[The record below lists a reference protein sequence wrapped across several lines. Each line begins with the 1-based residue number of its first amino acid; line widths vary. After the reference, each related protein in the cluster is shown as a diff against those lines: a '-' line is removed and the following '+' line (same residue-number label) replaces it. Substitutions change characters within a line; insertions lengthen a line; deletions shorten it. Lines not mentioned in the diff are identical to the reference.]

1 MPDVRRVAGRYELL
15 EQFNNGGMGDVW
27 RGYDAVLDRPVAVK
41 LIRPQAVTSPHLAEE
56 FEKRFRREARVTA
69 RIQHPGVPQVYD
81 AVLDESYEQLFL
93 VMELVDGVP
102 LTAYV
107 HPDHPLPV
115 SWAVAVAAQVATV
128 LSYAHDVPVV
138 HRDLKPGN
146 ILVARDGTVKVLDF
160 GIAAILQTD
169 VTKLTATGSPIGTH
183 QYMAPE
189 QVRGARV
196 TPRTDLY
203 ALGCVLHELLCGRTL
218 FSGDSEWQLM
228 TQHVNATPTPLRQLR
243 DEVPA
248 GLEELVLH
256 LLLKAPEA
264 RPADVQEVYERLRPF
279 LPGPGDESA
288 PEETGPAG
296 APDPTGIF
304 RRPYAP
310 RSRTGAAGGAQD
322 AAPVV
327 GPDAPPVVPAAER
340 EALREQIREVHAH
353 YVALMEEERYAQAA
367 DVVGELIEPAAGS
380 LGSESRAVLR
390 LRSWR
395 AVSRQLA
402 GDHRAALPEFE
413 ALADAYGRVS
423 GPSSEEALECRAQ
436 AARCRGELGQVTEA
450 LAGLNGVLE
459 TVRAIDGDVSENAVE
474 LRRDIGML
482 LLAQQR
488 AAEAFE
494 VLEPLHEDLCVVF
507 GPHDELTAEV
517 AETLAVI
524 RLDLDEDE
532 GDGTGPSA

>member
-243 DEVPA
+243 DDVPA

-288 PEETGPAG
+288 PEEAGPAG

-310 RSRTGAAGGAQD
+310 RSRTGAAGGAQA

-367 DVVGELIEPAAGS
+367 DVVGELIEPAARS

-488 AAEAFE
+488 AAEAFD
-494 VLEPLHEDLCVVF
+494 VLKPLHEDLCVVF

-524 RLDLDEDE
+524 RLDLDEDDGE
-532 GDGTGPSA
+532 GTGPSA

>member
-1 MPDVRRVAGRYELL
+1 VPDVRRIAGRYELL
-15 EQFNNGGMGDVW
+15 EQFNHGGMGDVW

-107 HPDHPLPV
+107 HPDRPLPV
-115 SWAVAVAAQVATV
+115 SWAVAVTAQVATV

-160 GIAAILQTD
+160 GIAAILRTD

-203 ALGCVLHELLCGRTL
+203 ALGCVLHELLAGRTL

-228 TQHVNATPTPLRQLR
+228 MQHVNAAPTPLRQLR
-243 DEVPA
+243 SDVPED
-248 GLEELVLH
+248 LEELVLH
-256 LLLKAPEA
+256 LLRKAPEA

-279 LPGPGDESA
+279 LPAPGEEPA
-288 PEETGPAG
+288 PQEAGPAG
-296 APDPTGIF
+296 TPDPTGVF

-310 RSRTGAAGGAQD
+310 RSRAGAAGGAQPS
-322 AAPVV
+322 A
-327 GPDAPPVVPAAER
+327 PVVPAAER

-367 DVVGELIEPAAGS
+367 DVVGELIEPAARS
-380 LGSESRAVLR
+380 LGSESRPVLR

-450 LAGLNGVLE
+450 LAGLNGVLDA
-459 TVRAIDGDVSENAVE
+459 VRAVDGDVSENAVE

-488 AAEAFE
+488 AAEAFD
-494 VLEPLHEDLCVVF
+494 VLEPLHADLCVVF
-507 GPHDELTAEV
+507 GPDDELTAEV

-524 RLDLDEDE
+524 RLDLD
-532 GDGTGPSA
+532 GDSAGSLS

>member
-1 MPDVRRVAGRYELL
+1 MPDVRRIAERYELL
-15 EQFNNGGMGDVW
+15 EQFNHGGMGDVW

-107 HPDHPLPV
+107 RPDQQPPLPL
-115 SWAVAVAAQVATV
+115 SWAAAVAAQVATV

-160 GIAAILQTD
+160 GIAAILRTD

-203 ALGCVLHELLCGRTL
+203 ALGCVLHELLCGRPL
-218 FSGDSEWQLM
+218 FTGDSEWQLM
-228 TQHVNATPTPLRQLR
+228 MQHVNAAPTPLRQVR
-243 DEVPA
+243 ADIPEA
-248 GLEELVLH
+248 LEELILH
-256 LLLKAPEA
+256 LLRKAPEA

-279 LPGPGDESA
+279 LPAPGEESA
-288 PEETGPAG
+288 PGEAGPAG

-310 RSRTGAAGGAQD
+310 RSRTAPPSARPA
-322 AAPVV
+322 AAPDV
-327 GPDAPPVVPAAER
+327 PPAVPAAER
-340 EALREQIREVHAH
+340 EALREQVREAHAH
-353 YVALMEEERYAQAA
+353 YLALMEEERYAQAA
-367 DVVGELIEPAAGS
+367 EVVGEMIEPAARA
-380 LGSESRAVLR
+380 LGADSKPVLG
-390 LRSWR
+390 LRMRR

-413 ALADAYGRVS
+413 SLADAYARVG
-423 GPSSEEALECRAQ
+423 GPSSEEALDSRAQ

-450 LAGLNGVLE
+450 LAGLNGVLDA
-459 TVRAIDGDVSENAVE
+459 VRAVDGDVSENAVE

-488 AAEAFE
+488 AAEAYD
-494 VLEPLHEDLCVVF
+494 VLEPLHADLCVVF
-507 GPHDELTAEV
+507 GPDDELTAEV

-524 RLDLDEDE
+524 RLDLD
-532 GDGTGPSA
+532 GGSSGPTP